1 MFDRVRYQRLVPR
14 GKPGLACDEDGLA
27 LGPVSLVVR
36 QRTAKGAW
44 QYQPVSRDIVDR
56 AMTTAY
62 GDAYVTRRLWF
73 HSWLAAVAE
82 AMSAAQH
89 SSARTAAVQL
99 GLPELS
105 PHAYS
110 QLTDLARFVKFNPNW
125 AQEARDAHGRWTSG
139 GGDSTSPVVPVIAP
153 FSPECVKAIREAK
166 NRCAERYA
174 NLGGGLG
181 FDWMRRCIRM
191 LVPEDCGY

>member
-36 QRTAKGAW
+36 QRTEKGAW

-89 SSARTAAVQL
+89 STH
-99 GLPELS
+99 GLLPCSWDCLNS
-105 PHAYS
+105 RH
-110 QLTDLARFVKFNPNW
+110 T
-125 AQEARDAHGRWTSG
+125 H
-139 GGDSTSPVVPVIAP
+139 
-153 FSPECVKAIREAK
+153 IR
-166 NRCAERYA
+166 N
-174 NLGGGLG
+174 
-181 FDWMRRCIRM
+181 
-191 LVPEDCGY
+191 